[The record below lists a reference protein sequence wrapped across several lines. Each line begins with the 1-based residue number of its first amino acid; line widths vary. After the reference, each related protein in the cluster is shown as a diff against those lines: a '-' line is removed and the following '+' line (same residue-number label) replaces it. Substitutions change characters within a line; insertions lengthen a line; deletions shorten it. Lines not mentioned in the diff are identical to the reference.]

1 MASVFVEAAQQL
13 ELVAWRRDLH
23 RHPELGFQEHRTA
36 GIVAEHLAQLGFD
49 VQTGVATTG
58 VIGVLRGAHP
68 GPVVMVRADMDA
80 LPITEANDHEFVSE
94 NPGVMHACGHDG
106 HTAIGMGVA
115 SVLAQHREEL
125 AGTVKMVFQ
134 PAEEGLGG
142 AAKMIDEGALEEPR
156 PDVAFGLHLLSIV
169 PSGLVLAGNGPV
181 MAACETFRIVVRGRG
196 GHGAMPQQTVDPL
209 VAGAHIVTA
218 LQTVVSRNVDPSE
231 VAVVSVGRFHAGEA
245 SNVIAGSAEMAGTVR
260 TFRTATRK
268 LVVERIYEV
277 AEGTAR
283 ALGAVAQVTT
293 SDLNP
298 PVINEEAVAQHL
310 RAAAQRVVG
319 VEHVSTEQRLMGSED
334 MAFFLTEVPG
344 CFFFLGAGRSSEEY
358 THHHP
363 RFDFDEGVLPVGVAI
378 LCEAVTDWMRAR
390 SS

>member
-1 MASVFVEAAQQL
+1 MASVFLEAAQEL
-13 ELVAWRRDLH
+13 DLVAWRRDLH

-36 GIVAEHLAQLGFD
+36 GIVAEHLNNLGFD

-58 VIGVLRGAHP
+58 VVGVLEGGRP

-80 LPITEANDHEFVSE
+80 LPITEANDHEFVSQ

-106 HTAIGMGVA
+106 HVAIGMGVA
-115 SVLAQHREEL
+115 SVLAQHRDEL
-125 AGTVKMVFQ
+125 HGTVKMVFQ

-142 AAKMIDEGALEEPR
+142 APKMIEAGALENPR

-196 GHGAMPQQTVDPL
+196 GHGAMPHQAVDPL
-209 VAGAHIVTA
+209 VVGAHIVTA
-218 LQTVVSRNVDPSE
+218 LQTIVSRNVDPSE
-231 VAVVSVGRFHAGEA
+231 LAVVSVGRFHAGEA
-245 SNVIAGSAEMAGTVR
+245 ANVIADSADMAGTVR
-260 TFRTATRK
+260 TFHEATRK
-268 LVVERIYEV
+268 LVMERIHRV

-283 ALGAVAQVTT
+283 ALGAVAEVTT

-298 PVINEEAVAQHL
+298 AVINEAAVAQRL
-310 RAAAQRVVG
+310 RTAAERVVG
-319 VEHVSTEQRLMGSED
+319 AGRVASEQRLMGSED
-334 MAFFLTEVPG
+334 MAFFLSEVPG

-363 RFDFDEGVLPVGVAI
+363 RFDFDERVLPVGVAI